1 MSNILDTVANM
12 ASYAISSRLILVIH
26 GNIINRT
33 NHIVEHVF
41 VDISRSHGCK
51 DTTCHFEKIVYFSRV
66 KTVEEKEEKWHRR
79 MNRRY
84 IGRTVDASVGVVGT
98 LQEASSEQTPSD
110 EPTVHLLVVPDDC
123 QKTKQRRRKHRMNRR
138 SMVEHCR
145 SIRWSEEVRQ

>member
-12 ASYAISSRLILVIH
+12 ASYAISLRLILVIH
-26 GNIINRT
+26 GNMINRT

-51 DTTCHFEKIVYFSRV
+51 DTTCHFEKIVYFSWV
-66 KTVEEKEEKWHRR
+66 KTVEKKEKWHCW

-84 IGRTVDASVGVVGT
+84 IGRSVDASVGVVGT

-110 EPTVHLLVVPDDC
+110 EPT
-123 QKTKQRRRKHRMNRR
+123 
-138 SMVEHCR
+138 
-145 SIRWSEEVRQ
+145 SIY